1 MTSDTVRIV
10 LVVLLVVAAACSSSE
25 RSPTQSAS
33 TAAEQSSTTVRP
45 ESTGNGATTA
55 ATITAAG
62 GVGPDGPSLAIEVSR
77 VSDGDSI
84 RADGDG
90 RELEIRLI
98 GVNAPEGDECL
109 GDEARSRLEE
119 LLAGGSVELRP
130 WPAELD
136 EFGRTLGLLTAGE
149 LFVNLALLESGH
161 AVAREQSDHP
171 HARDF
176 EAAESRAA
184 DAGLGIWAPDA
195 CGTATTALVEIVEL
209 MANAPGD
216 DRQNP
221 NGEFVVIENVGDTD
235 ADLDGWTMRDE
246 STRHRYTFPSM
257 TLEPGQSARLRSGCG
272 DDDLSRTPIELFW
285 CDPEPPV
292 WNNGG
297 DTAFLLD
304 SAGNTVDFLR
314 S

>member
-1 MTSDTVRIV
+1 MRRLCHHPTYSRRPIGGTRPVTSDTVRIV
-10 LVVLLVVAAACSSSE
+10 LVTLLVVAAGCSSDE
-25 RSPTQSAS
+25 VPRARP
-33 TAAEQSSTTVRP
+33 STT
-45 ESTGNGATTA
+45 
-55 ATITAAG
+55 G
-62 GVGPDGPSLAIEVSR
+62 GQVLPDGPSLAIEVTR
-77 VSDGDSI
+77 VPDGDSI

-109 GDEARSRLEE
+109 GDESRSRLEE
-119 LLAGGSVELRP
+119 LLAAGSVELRP
-130 WPAELD
+130 WPADLD
-136 EFGRTLGLLTAGE
+136 DFGRTLGLLTAGDV
-149 LFVNLALLESGH
+149 FVNLAMLESGH

-176 EAAESRAA
+176 ENAESRAA
-184 DAGLGIWAPDA
+184 DAGLGVWAPDA
-195 CGTATTALVEIVEL
+195 CGPATTDQVEIVEL

-221 NGEFVVIENVGDTD
+221 NGEFVVIENVGGSD
-235 ADLDGWTMRDE
+235 ADLSGWTMRDE
-246 STRHRYTFPSM
+246 STRHRYMFPSVI
-257 TLEPGQSARLRSGCG
+257 LGPGQSARLRSGCG
-272 DDDLSRTPIELFW
+272 DDDLSRRPIELFW